1 MKPRKFQYYTDDE
14 LIAKYSRPSR
24 SRFDFDNMTTESIE
38 AIKQSMFESNRKIF
52 GYSYKDRYIKEIK
65 RFNLPMTMGLKFDNP
80 FLARQEAIKQ
90 IQIMTGEYAYNRARQ
105 ARINLVTMLSKIG
118 GNQASKIFA
127 LKLSL
132 TDLVNHAEEY
142 DYLFSKLE
150 GYGGKNEEGDSD
162 HDILKE
168 VLRTFKEI
176 QERRLMGRGVT
187 WDEEQWEAF
196 KSKLSTPD
204 PKPEPKDK

>member
-1 MKPRKFQYYTDDE
+1 MRKFVRLKDEE

-24 SRFDFDNMTTESIE
+24 SRFDFENMTTEAIE
-38 AIKQSMFESNRKIF
+38 SIKQSMFESNRKIF
-52 GYSYKDRYIKEIK
+52 GTSYREKYIKEIK
-65 RFNLPMTMGLKFDNP
+65 RFNLPMTMGIKFDNP

-118 GNQASKIFA
+118 GNQASKVFA

-162 HDILKE
+162 QDVLKE
-168 VLRTFKEI
+168 VLRTFEEI
-176 QERRLMGRGVT
+176 QTRRLMGRGVT
-187 WDEEQWEAF
+187 WDDKQWKAF

-204 PKPEPKDK
+204 PIPEDE